1 MTGFE
6 AISSYCSA
14 KATTFHRSST
24 GMIGEQDQRIKSIAD
39 VPNKKRVFQE
49 KKRNY
54 KDNSPLPL
62 KLKNCDIDNT
72 LRLRQSPLYSNSS
85 VMGMLQF
92 AFSDKE
98 NARPNFTEPNQE
110 DYRNNKN
117 DKDVAS
123 CRQKKGLD
131 IKGLQN
137 ELKRKDADLLKC
149 QTLVDMKDKE
159 LQKMTNFMST
169 TLKGAIQDMTRIG
182 DDGSDSMKEQEEM
195 KLLLNSQD
203 RTIES
208 LIQLIA
214 EKDQVSYWS

>member
-1 MTGFE
+1 
-6 AISSYCSA
+6 
-14 KATTFHRSST
+14 
-24 GMIGEQDQRIKSIAD
+24 
-39 VPNKKRVFQE
+39 
-49 KKRNY
+49 
-54 KDNSPLPL
+54 
-62 KLKNCDIDNT
+62 
-72 LRLRQSPLYSNSS
+72 
-85 VMGMLQF
+85 MGMLQF

-98 NARPNFTEPNQE
+98 NARPNFTEPNQG

-117 DKDVAS
+117 DN
-123 CRQKKGLD
+123 
-131 IKGLQN
+131 KGLQN
-137 ELKRKDADLLKC
+137 ELKRKDADLQQC

-159 LQKMTNFMST
+159 LQKMTHFMST

-182 DDGSDSMKEQEEM
+182 DDGSDSRKEREEM